1 MSDINFPTSP
11 SLNDTYTYNDITYTW
26 DGEKW
31 TAYSTLSG
39 GSSYGDAN
47 VATYLNGNLDTHI
60 LPDTNASYDLG
71 SAEYKIRHLFLSDNS
86 LKFVNN
92 SNEEYSLGVNATGNK
107 LEYNS
112 ETVSTSSYET
122 NDTAGAIDITKR
134 HHFIS
139 PGVNYTLA
147 DGTYIGQELH
157 FWRSAVG
164 SGYSDITIAN
174 AKWTIPGD
182 TTDARTNF
190 VWRTNGANAADNRTF
205 MAVWDGAGW
214 CLSGGTVAA

>member
-1 MSDINFPTSP
+1 MSNLTDFLP
-11 SLNDTYTYNDITYTW
+11 
-26 DGEKW
+26 
-31 TAYSTLSG
+31 SG
-39 GSSYGDAN
+39 GSYSDSN
-47 VATYLNGNLDTHI
+47 VSTYLNGNLDSHI
-60 LPDTNASYDLG
+60 IPDTNSTYDIG
-71 SAEYKIRHLFLSDNS
+71 SAEYKIRHLFLSNNS
-86 LKFVNN
+86 LKFVDG
-92 SNEEYSLGVNATGNK
+92 SNTEFSLGVNATGNK

-122 NDTAGAIDITKR
+122 NDSTGAIDITKR

-147 DGTYIGQELH
+147 DGTHAGQELH

-164 SGYSDITIAN
+164 TGYSDITITN

-190 VWRTNGANAADNRTF
+190 VWRTNGADVADNRTF